1 MNKGMST
8 LTEQVTLL
16 RQDVAIIKSHYA
28 TRQHLAEQM
37 LNLKTEMHERDCTL
51 QEELAK
57 RDRALQDELAKRD
70 RTLQEELVK
79 RDRVLHEELT
89 QRDLNN
95 RDAFTQVYKNIDA
108 LRTEFHQ
115 ALNAHTKWIIS
126 TMAVML
132 GLGLSLAKLLF

>member
-51 QEELAK
+51 QE
-57 RDRALQDELAKRD
+57 ELAKRD